1 MTEKETKCCKK
12 ERSEKEYKDL
22 INRLSRIEGQ
32 IRGIKRMLDEDCY
45 CPDIITQVAAANA
58 ALNSFNKVLL
68 ANHIKTCVADDIRA
82 GRDETIDE
90 LLNTLQKLMKKAG
103 IKMSTIITIL
113 IIAIIAALV
122 IVGLK
127 ETIKHSKGE
136 GACCGGGAMKE
147 DEEATV
153 QLTGEIVT
161 RADVHID
168 GMHCMNCKNSVTRSL
183 QKMSGVSA
191 DVDLKHGVA
200 HVEATR
206 ELSDEEIT
214 FAIERLDFKVTGI
227 ERF

>member
-1 MTEKETKCCKK
+1 
-12 ERSEKEYKDL
+12 
-22 INRLSRIEGQ
+22 
-32 IRGIKRMLDEDCY
+32 
-45 CPDIITQVAAANA
+45 
-58 ALNSFNKVLL
+58 
-68 ANHIKTCVADDIRA
+68 
-82 GRDETIDE
+82 
-90 LLNTLQKLMKKAG
+90 
-103 IKMSTIITIL
+103 MSTIITIL
-113 IIAIIAALV
+113 IIAIIAVLV

-136 GACCGGGAMKE
+136 GACGGAMKE

-191 DVDLKHGVA
+191 AVDLKHGVA

>member
-1 MTEKETKCCKK
+1 
-12 ERSEKEYKDL
+12 
-22 INRLSRIEGQ
+22 
-32 IRGIKRMLDEDCY
+32 
-45 CPDIITQVAAANA
+45 
-58 ALNSFNKVLL
+58 
-68 ANHIKTCVADDIRA
+68 
-82 GRDETIDE
+82 
-90 LLNTLQKLMKKAG
+90 
-103 IKMSTIITIL
+103 MSTIITIL

-183 QKMSGVSA
+183 QKMS
-191 DVDLKHGVA
+191 VA

>member
-1 MTEKETKCCKK
+1 
-12 ERSEKEYKDL
+12 
-22 INRLSRIEGQ
+22 
-32 IRGIKRMLDEDCY
+32 
-45 CPDIITQVAAANA
+45 
-58 ALNSFNKVLL
+58 
-68 ANHIKTCVADDIRA
+68 
-82 GRDETIDE
+82 
-90 LLNTLQKLMKKAG
+90 
-103 IKMSTIITIL
+103 MSTIITIL

-161 RADVHID
+161 RADV
-168 GMHCMNCKNSVTRSL
+168 
-183 QKMSGVSA
+183 
-191 DVDLKHGVA
+191 DLKHGVA

>member
-1 MTEKETKCCKK
+1 
-12 ERSEKEYKDL
+12 
-22 INRLSRIEGQ
+22 
-32 IRGIKRMLDEDCY
+32 
-45 CPDIITQVAAANA
+45 
-58 ALNSFNKVLL
+58 
-68 ANHIKTCVADDIRA
+68 
-82 GRDETIDE
+82 
-90 LLNTLQKLMKKAG
+90 
-103 IKMSTIITIL
+103 MSTIITIL

-168 GMHCMNCKNSVTRSL
+168 GMNCMNCKNSVTRSL

-191 DVDLKHGVA
+191 AVDLKHGVA

>member
-1 MTEKETKCCKK
+1 
-12 ERSEKEYKDL
+12 
-22 INRLSRIEGQ
+22 
-32 IRGIKRMLDEDCY
+32 
-45 CPDIITQVAAANA
+45 
-58 ALNSFNKVLL
+58 
-68 ANHIKTCVADDIRA
+68 
-82 GRDETIDE
+82 
-90 LLNTLQKLMKKAG
+90 
-103 IKMSTIITIL
+103 MSTIITIL

-161 RADVHID
+161 R
-168 GMHCMNCKNSVTRSL
+168 SL

>member
-1 MTEKETKCCKK
+1 
-12 ERSEKEYKDL
+12 
-22 INRLSRIEGQ
+22 
-32 IRGIKRMLDEDCY
+32 
-45 CPDIITQVAAANA
+45 
-58 ALNSFNKVLL
+58 
-68 ANHIKTCVADDIRA
+68 
-82 GRDETIDE
+82 
-90 LLNTLQKLMKKAG
+90 
-103 IKMSTIITIL
+103 MSTIITIL
-113 IIAIIAALV
+113 IIAIILI
-122 IVGLK
+122 IVGIRVFTKSRASKTLEITANFK
-127 ETIKHSKGE
+127 DEGGLLSDET
-136 GACCGGGAMKE
+136 
-147 DEEATV
+147 TV

-191 DVDLKHGVA
+191 AVDLKHGVA